1 MVIALKRI
9 AELEN
14 NLGEVKGQRETLSN
28 QLSEIRLQTGKIQSN
43 EENRT
48 QENEISSYIVLINA
62 DYSYWFLLKILST
75 IKLHVKSTKRVKTLI
90 PLPTAV

>member
-1 MVIALKRI
+1 MIALKRI

-43 EENRT
+43 EENRA
-48 QENEISSYIVLINA
+48 QENEISN
-62 DYSYWFLLKILST
+62 
-75 IKLHVKSTKRVKTLI
+75 
-90 PLPTAV
+90 

>member
-1 MVIALKRI
+1 MIALKRI

-48 QENEISSYIVLINA
+48 QENEISNYILFIHS
-62 DYSYWFLLKILST
+62 DYFY
-75 IKLHVKSTKRVKTLI
+75 
-90 PLPTAV
+90 

>member
-1 MVIALKRI
+1 MIALKRI

-43 EENRT
+43 EENRA
-48 QENEISSYIVLINA
+48 QENEISNYCNRSN
-62 DYSYWFLLKILST
+62 
-75 IKLHVKSTKRVKTLI
+75 
-90 PLPTAV
+90 

>member
-1 MVIALKRI
+1 MIALKRI

-43 EENRT
+43 EENRA
-48 QENEISSYIVLINA
+48 QETEISNYI
-62 DYSYWFLLKILST
+62 LLKHFDSSYRMLYLQLKIE
-75 IKLHVKSTKRVKTLI
+75 LHVKSTKRVKTLI

>member
-1 MVIALKRI
+1 MIALKRI

-43 EENRT
+43 EENRA
-48 QENEISSYIVLINA
+48 QENEISDYILFKHF
-62 DYSYWFLLKILST
+62 DSFYWFMLKLLST
-75 IKLHVKSTKRVKTLI
+75 VLGPNKS
-90 PLPTAV
+90 P